1 MLSKP
6 KPSTARLFQ
15 WVVIA
20 SLCLGLTLGVVSPA
34 QAVAEVVRF
43 ERLTV
48 DQGLS
53 QSWVRTIVQDEQGYL
68 WLGTEDGLNRYDG
81 YEFDIYRH
89 DLEDPDSLAD
99 SNVITLLEDAEHRLW
114 VGTLNGL
121 DRLDREAN
129 RFIHY
134 RSDAYNSSSLGGME
148 ISVLYQDRQGVMWV
162 GTEDGGL
169 NRYDPASDSF
179 TRYQFAA
186 QDSTSLSNND
196 VLSIFEDHEGILW
209 VGTALGGLNALD
221 PATGK
226 FTRYRADPADPSS
239 LSSDAVRAI
248 YEDRLGNLWVGTD
261 TGGLNLFDR
270 QTKTFK
276 QYRYQMDDAYS
287 LSGDEVRVIYEDRAG
302 ELWIGT
308 KTGLNRMDRNLGQFT
323 RFQHDPSDI
332 YSISSDSIWSLY
344 EDRGGILWIGTGGG
358 GVSKYAGSLQK
369 FSLHQNRPQQT
380 ATLSDNDVLA
390 IATDKHGSVWVGTH
404 FGGLNRLDD
413 AANDVR
419 VFRHDPRNPTTIAG
433 DDVRALLVDHTGR
446 LWVGLN
452 RGGLDYLEPYT
463 DDFIH
468 MANTSEDPDGLG
480 EDRVATLFEDRDG
493 NLWVGLWT
501 QGMDRLDRSS
511 ETFTHY
517 KHDPS
522 ESNCLVD
529 NRVRAIYQ
537 DHQGLFWIGT
547 YGGFSIWDSQTN
559 RFTNYSNDP
568 NNPNSLS
575 NDIVRAFH
583 EDESGNMWIATY
595 GGGLNYF
602 ERETQKFTRY
612 TIKDGLPS
620 NALYSILAD
629 DSGELWISSN
639 SGLTRF
645 EPKQTLFRNYTPKD
659 GLQGDEFN
667 GGAAFRNSDGEMFFG
682 GINGFNSFYPEQV
695 TDNSSVPPV
704 VITAFRKFN
713 KTVRT
718 DLRPGE
724 TIELDYTENFI
735 SFDFAALDYYAPLRN
750 QYAYMLEG
758 FDRQWVAAGTRRYA
772 SYTNLRG
779 GDYVFRVRG
788 SNSDGIWNVDGFAV
802 NIHIKPPFWEKWW
815 FFGMI
820 FVVLAGG
827 VFGAYRM
834 RVQEIKDR
842 NRALEV
848 QVRERTMEIERR
860 QLVAEGLRKIVSMLN
875 SNYSLSESLDTI
887 LVQAAQLSG
896 ACCAYIFQTCEDCGD
911 LAVLA
916 SKEEHNL
923 SEEALRNFKGFIG
936 DEVTNSLSHGQP
948 MILADLAAE
957 RTETG
962 AAPYPSEIHHN
973 ALLAVPLPVSGRV
986 AGGLILLF
994 SQTRKIAQ
1002 EEINLAVTLA
1012 DQASLAIANA
1022 QLRAQAEQNA
1032 IAAERSRL
1040 ARDLHDAVTQTL
1052 FTTSLIA
1059 DVLPRI
1065 WERNPEEG
1073 RKRLEQVRQLT
1084 RGALAE
1090 MRTLL
1095 LELRPASLTETNL
1108 ADLVRQLCL
1117 AFTGRTQIPVEVT
1130 VEGAFGLPPDVQV
1143 TLYRIAQELL
1153 NNVAKHAQ
1161 ATQVSVQLSEVDD
1174 QILLRVGD
1182 NGKGFDI
1189 EAVPS
1194 GHMGLGIIRE
1204 RAASIGAAVDVESEP
1219 GSGTTVAVYWDG
1231 AVQEN

>member
-1 MLSKP
+1 MPSKP
-6 KPSTARLFQ
+6 KQSILRFIQ
-15 WVVIA
+15 WAVIA
-20 SLCLGLTLGVVSPA
+20 SLSLGLTLGVVTPVK
-34 QAVAEVVRF
+34 AVAEVVRF
-43 ERLTV
+43 ERLTS

-53 QSWVRTIVQDEQGYL
+53 QSWVRTILQDWQGYL
-68 WLGTEDGLNRYDG
+68 WFGTEYGLNRYDG
-81 YEFDIYRH
+81 YEFEIYRH

-99 SNVITLLEDAEHRLW
+99 SNVIALLEDTNHRLW

-121 DRLDREAN
+121 DRLDRDGN
-129 RFIHY
+129 RFVHY
-134 RSDAYNSSSLGGME
+134 HSDAYDPNSLGGME
-148 ISVLYQDRQGVMWV
+148 ISVLYQDRQGVLWV

-169 NRYDPASDSF
+169 SRYNAATDNF
-179 TRYQFAA
+179 TRFQFASA
-186 QDSTSLSNND
+186 DPTSLSNND
-196 VLSIFEDHEGILW
+196 VLSIFEDHNGILW

-221 PATGK
+221 PNTGK
-226 FTRYRADPADPSS
+226 FTRYRANSKDSAS

-248 YEDRLGNLWVGTD
+248 YEDSLGNLWVGTD

-270 QTKTFK
+270 KANTFTH
-276 QYRYQMDDAYS
+276 YRYQVDDAYS
-287 LSGDEVRVIYEDRAG
+287 LSGDEVRVIYEDRSG
-302 ELWIGT
+302 ELWVGT
-308 KTGLNRMDRNLGQFT
+308 KAGLNRMDRNLG
-323 RFQHDPSDI
+323 RFIRYRHDPSDP

-369 FSLHQNRPQQT
+369 FTLHQYRPDQT
-380 ATLSDNDVLA
+380 ATLSDNDILA
-390 IATDKHGSVWVGTH
+390 ITEDRQGRLWVGTH
-404 FGGLNRLDD
+404 FGGLDRLDD
-413 AANDVR
+413 VENDVR
-419 VFRHDPRNPTTIAG
+419 VFRHNPHDSTSIAG

-452 RGGLDYLEPYT
+452 RGGLDYLDPYS
-463 DDFIH
+463 DDFVH
-468 MANTSEDPDGLG
+468 LANSADDPAGLG
-480 EDRVATLFEDRDG
+480 EDRVATLFEDRDET
-493 NLWVGLWT
+493 LWVGLWT
-501 QGMDRLDRSS
+501 QGLDRLDSAS
-511 ETFTHY
+511 KTFTHFR
-517 KHDPS
+517 HDPAD
-522 ESNCLVD
+522 SNSLVD
-529 NRVRAIYQ
+529 DRVRVIYQ
-537 DHQGLFWIGT
+537 DKEGLFWIGT
-547 YGGFSIWDSQTN
+547 YGGFSIWDSGEN
-559 RFTNYSNDP
+559 LFTNYSNDP
-568 NNPNSLS
+568 NNPDSLS

-583 EDESGNMWIATY
+583 EDASGNMWIATY

-602 ERETQKFTRY
+602 DRKTQKFSHY
-612 TIKDGLPS
+612 TIKNGLPS
-620 NALYSILAD
+620 DALYSLLAD
-629 DSGELWISSN
+629 ETGEMWISSN
-639 SGLTRF
+639 SGLTHF
-645 EPKQTLFRNYTPKD
+645 DPKRISFRNYTTKD

-667 GGAAFRNSDGEMFFG
+667 GGSAFRNAEGEMFFG
-682 GINGFNSFYPEQV
+682 GINGFNSFYPQQV
-695 TDNSSVPPV
+695 ADNSSVPPV

-718 DLRPGE
+718 DLQPGE
-724 TIELDYTENFI
+724 TIELDYTDNFI

-750 QYAYMLEG
+750 QYTYMLEG

-788 SNSDGIWNVDGFAV
+788 SNSDGIWNVDGFSV
-802 NIHIKPPFWEKWW
+802 NIHITPPFWERWW

-820 FVVLAGG
+820 AVVLAGG
-827 VFGAYRM
+827 AFGAYRM

-842 NRALEV
+842 NRSLEV

-860 QLVAEGLRKIVSMLN
+860 QLVAEGLRKIISMLN

-887 LVQAAQLSG
+887 LVQAAQFTG

-916 SKEEHNL
+916 LKEDHNL
-923 SEEALRNFKGFIG
+923 SDEALRNWKGFIG
-936 DEVTNSLSHGQP
+936 DEVTNNLIRGQSMAVSDLSA
-948 MILADLAAE
+948 LRA
-957 RTETG
+957 ETG
-962 AAPYPSEIHHN
+962 ESQYPYAVNHN
-973 ALLAVPLPVSGRV
+973 ALLAVPLPVSGKV
-986 AGGLILLF
+986 GGGLILLF
-994 SQTRKIAQ
+994 EKTRNLTQ
-1002 EEINLAVTLA
+1002 EEINLATTLA

-1073 RKRLEQVRQLT
+1073 RKRLEQIRQLT

-1108 ADLVRQLCL
+1108 ADLVRQLSL
-1117 AFTGRTQIPVEVT
+1117 AFTGRTQIPVEVS
-1130 VEGAFGLPPDVQV
+1130 VEGNFVLPPDVQV

-1161 ATQVSVQLSEVDD
+1161 ATQVSVKLSEVNG
-1174 QILLRVGD
+1174 QILLQVCD

-1204 RAASIGAAVDVESEP
+1204 RATSVGATLDVESRP
-1219 GSGTTVAVYWDG
+1219 GDGTRVAVYWDG
-1231 AVQEN
+1231 IIQES